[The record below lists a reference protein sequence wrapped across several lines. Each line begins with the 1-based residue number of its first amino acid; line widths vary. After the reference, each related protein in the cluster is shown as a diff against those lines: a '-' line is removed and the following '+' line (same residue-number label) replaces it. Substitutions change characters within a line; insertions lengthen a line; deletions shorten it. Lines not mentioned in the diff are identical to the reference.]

1 MSDDLTNQVVVMTGA
16 GGGIG
21 RAVAFALAE
30 RGARL
35 VVNDLGADSAG
46 QGQDESV
53 VHSLLRE
60 LEERGAEAIANTGD
74 VRRANDVSALADAA
88 IERFG
93 RIDVWINLAGIQMNK
108 AFVTLAEASFDAVL
122 DVQLKGTLFGTQV
135 AARHMKNSGGSIIN
149 TTALA
154 GLQGNLNQAN
164 LAAAAGGVH
173 ALTRTASID
182 LQRHGIRVNA
192 VAPLAKTRLT
202 EDLPM
207 FASVDSMRTEHV
219 ASAYA
224 FYASPLSESVT
235 GTVLAI
241 AGGRLSTYELRESEA
256 RFKESDDGV
265 WTPEEIGEHWANLR

>member
-164 LAAAAGGVH
+164 LAAAAGGVY
-173 ALTRTASID
+173 ALTRTASIE

-207 FASVDSMRTEHV
+207 FASVDSMRPEHV